1 MFSCLCADYQ
11 IILSVSKAGRW
22 SRETKLTELTSSTGC
37 VFKESEGVAS
47 PSGEEPAE
55 GRHTVL
61 TLRLAGG
68 FKFARARAPAAPP
81 RTDLAAS
88 ALHFVFAV

>member
-1 MFSCLCADYQ
+1 MFSCLCADYW
-11 IILSVSKAGRW
+11 IMLSVGEASRW
-22 SRETKLTELTSSTGC
+22 SRETKLTELTPPMGC
-37 VFKESEGVAS
+37 VFEESEGVAQ

-68 FKFARARAPAAPP
+68 FKFARVRTPAAPP

-88 ALHFVFAV
+88 ALHFVLAV